1 MTNRDFVSQVRSTH
15 RLLSSDAKINDRTIL
30 REGINASLP
39 LIKQQTDKRKLY
51 QSPNLFAPIP
61 CIEMEEVPL
70 SECCDYT
77 SPLTI
82 AKSKQRIPKIAEG
95 IYGLLI
101 QHVSSVELGSRRTI
115 KLKETTPTRY
125 TNILRLNL
133 KNKDIYYWIYND
145 HLWIT
150 NPDTK
155 LASLAALFETD
166 IPNILLYPNED
177 CGCKPPAGEDKCKN
191 PLDQPFKCPGFLHN
205 AVIDL
210 VSKRLLQTYFGIV
223 NDVKENGKDEQVKTN
238 D

>member
-1 MTNRDFVSQVRSTH
+1 MATNREFVSQIRATH
-15 RLLSSDAKINDRTIL
+15 RLLNQDSKINDRTIL
-30 REGINASLP
+30 NEGRNASLY
-39 LIKQQTDKRKLY
+39 LIKQQTDRRRLF
-51 QSPNLFAPIP
+51 QSPNLFTVIP
-61 CIEMEEVPL
+61 CIEFEEVPL
-70 SECCDYT
+70 AECCDYT

-95 IYGLLI
+95 SFGLLI
-101 QHVSSVELGSRRTI
+101 QGCSSVDSRT
-115 KLKETTPTRY
+115 KFKETTPLRY
-125 TNILRLNL
+125 SNILKLNL
-133 KNKDIYYWIYND
+133 KSKDVYYWIYND

-166 IPNILLYPNED
+166 IPNILLYPNEG

>member
-1 MTNRDFVSQVRSTH
+1 MTNREAISNVRSFH
-15 RLLSSDAKINDRTIL
+15 RLLSSDGKLNDRSIL
-30 REGINASLP
+30 QELRNASLY
-39 LIKQQTDKRKLY
+39 LIKQQTDRRRLFN
-51 QSPNLFAPIP
+51 SPNLFTVVP
-61 CIEMEEVPL
+61 CIEFEEAAL
-70 SECCDYT
+70 AECCDYT

-95 IYGLLI
+95 AFGLLI
-101 QHVSSVELGSRRTI
+101 QSCSSVDNRT
-115 KLKETTPTRY
+115 KFKETQPLRY
-125 TNILRLNL
+125 SNILKLNL
-133 KNKDIYYWIYND
+133 KSKDVYYWIYND

-155 LASLAALFETD
+155 LASLVALFETD